1 MANYL
6 DGELSLEAR
15 ALFDSH
21 LDQCEACSRE
31 LAEMRDTIRL
41 LRTLPSEEPPATLV
55 SDVMARIAEGEG
67 QANWLGRTLDQL
79 SRYLVPRVAIPATA
93 MAAALT
99 LTLISGDVTLDMLEL
114 QSRTTPL
121 EVASTSSDGVDR
133 ASPRSVMSKPT
144 RVATVTA
151 QTRAQQREGLRVAN
165 PAPPLRYGSDT
176 GAGSFLFRVASEQG
190 GLGGIGPVRRQ
201 AVDRDDPSRM
211 LFMSGGS
218 QQVVPFLGASA
229 APSTGLGGNSM
240 VAVAP
245 QRPGR
250 PRAQVLSARGGNRGP
265 SGIAPV
271 AMSRFTPVPSEG
283 EVDLSRSARAN
294 LELDQRL
301 EFLQEDPTGFAQ
313 QHAQFSLAERE
324 LWMREL
330 AARAE
335 ELGEGE
341 VERVLSA
348 LEGSGDS
355 ESMNLLR
362 DFSAA
367 LEHNRA
373 TWAANEA
380 AASSD

>member
-1 MANYL
+1 
-6 DGELSLEAR
+6 
-15 ALFDSH
+15 
-21 LDQCEACSRE
+21 
-31 LAEMRDTIRL
+31 
-41 LRTLPSEEPPATLV
+41 
-55 SDVMARIAEGEG
+55 
-67 QANWLGRTLDQL
+67 
-79 SRYLVPRVAIPATA
+79 
-93 MAAALT
+93 
-99 LTLISGDVTLDMLEL
+99 
-114 QSRTTPL
+114 
-121 EVASTSSDGVDR
+121 
-133 ASPRSVMSKPT
+133 
-144 RVATVTA
+144 
-151 QTRAQQREGLRVAN
+151 
-165 PAPPLRYGSDT
+165 
-176 GAGSFLFRVASEQG
+176 
-190 GLGGIGPVRRQ
+190 
-201 AVDRDDPSRM
+201 
-211 LFMSGGS
+211 
-218 QQVVPFLGASA
+218 
-229 APSTGLGGNSM
+229 
-240 VAVAP
+240 
-245 QRPGR
+245 
-250 PRAQVLSARGGNRGP
+250 
-265 SGIAPV
+265 
-271 AMSRFTPVPSEG
+271 MSRLTPVPSEG

-313 QHAQFSLAERE
+313 QHVQFSLAERE

>member
-15 ALFDSH
+15 ALFDAH
-21 LDQCEACSRE
+21 LDQCEPCSRE
-31 LAEMRDTIRL
+31 LVEMRDTIRL

-67 QANWLGRTLDQL
+67 QANWLGRALDQL
-79 SRYLVPRVAIPATA
+79 SRYVVPRVAIPATA

-99 LTLISGDVTLDMLEL
+99 LTVMSGDVTLDMLEL

-121 EVASTSSDGVDR
+121 EVASTSTDDVDP
-133 ASPRSVMSKPT
+133 ASTRSVMPKPT

-151 QTRAQQREGLRVAN
+151 QTRAQQLEGLRVVN

-176 GAGSFLFRVASEQG
+176 GAGSFLFRVANDHG
-190 GLGGIGPVRRQ
+190 GLGGVGPMRRQ
-201 AVDRDDPSRM
+201 AVARDDPSRM

-229 APSTGLGGNSM
+229 APSIGLGGNAL
-240 VAVAP
+240 VAVSP
-245 QRPGR
+245 QLPGS
-250 PRAQVLSARGGNRGP
+250 PRARAFSARGGNRVP

-271 AMSRFTPVPSEG
+271 AMSRFAPVPSEG
-283 EVDLSRSARAN
+283 EVELSREERAK
-294 LELDQRL
+294 LELDRRL
-301 EFLQEDPTGFAQ
+301 DFLQEDPTGFAQ

-335 ELGEGE
+335 EVGDGE

-348 LEGSGDS
+348 LEGSGDL
-355 ESMNLLR
+355 ESRNLLR

-367 LEHNRA
+367 VEHNRA

-380 AASSD
+380 AAGSD